1 MYRCLK
7 HCHLEERNEEMGKIG
22 LPELSIIFRKKA
34 ITAIE
39 RSERGI
45 VLLLLNDS
53 TNSASAGITAYGSLL
68 DVNKDDWSA
77 KNYRYL
83 QYVFKGKPYKV
94 LAVRGVL
101 KGDAVDVSASKKLFS
116 CLKYDWFAF
125 PECTSEDATALAS
138 FFDKA
143 KKENQK
149 KWKAVL
155 PNIAADS
162 PAVVNF
168 TTKNIS
174 ILWDESTGVE
184 TVCTAEYTARIAGL
198 LAGTSLTQSST
209 YKVLDEVVDA
219 EMLEESEVNSRIGD
233 GELILF
239 FDGEKFKIAR
249 GVTSLQTV
257 TETEPEDFKKI
268 KIVEAS
274 DLYRTD
280 ILDTFKDYYVGN
292 NNNTYDNKMAFI
304 GAVRTYTA
312 GLGGTVVDKDAGYSV
327 DLDTE
332 AIKQYIIVDGKD
344 PLEMED
350 MEIRKYKTGSHLPI
364 VANVMFLDAMEDL
377 NMTVNM

>member
-1 MYRCLK
+1 
-7 HCHLEERNEEMGKIG
+7 MGEIG
-22 LPELSIIFRKKA
+22 LPKLNMIFRKKA
-34 ITAIE
+34 ITAIA
-39 RSERGI
+39 RSARGV
-45 VLLLLNDS
+45 VLLLLNDN
-53 TNSASAGITAYGSLL
+53 TKSATASVTAYGSLL
-68 DVNKDDWSA
+68 DVNKDDWSE

-94 LAVRGVL
+94 LAVRGVV

-116 CLKYDWFAF
+116 SLQYDWFAF
-125 PECTSEDATALAS
+125 PECTSEDAAALAS

-155 PNIAADS
+155 PNQAADS

-174 ILWDESTGVE
+174 ILWDESVGVE
-184 TVCTAEYTARIAGL
+184 TVSTAEYTARIAGL
-198 LAGTSLTQSST
+198 LAGISLTQSST

-219 EMLEESEVNSRIGD
+219 EMLEESDANTRIGN

-249 GVTSLQTV
+249 GVTSLQTI

-280 ILDTFKDYYVGN
+280 ILETFKKYYVGN
-292 NNNTYDNKMAFI
+292 FNNTYDNKTAFI
-304 GAVRTYTA
+304 GAALTYTA
-312 GLGGTVVDKDAGYSV
+312 SLRGTVIDAAARYSI
-327 DLDTE
+327 DLDVE
-332 AIKQYIIVDGKD
+332 KIKEYIVADGKD
-344 PLEMED
+344 PLEMDD
-350 MEIRKYKTGSHLPI
+350 MEIRKYKTGSHLPL
-364 VANVMFLDAMEDL
+364 ATNVTFLDAMEDL